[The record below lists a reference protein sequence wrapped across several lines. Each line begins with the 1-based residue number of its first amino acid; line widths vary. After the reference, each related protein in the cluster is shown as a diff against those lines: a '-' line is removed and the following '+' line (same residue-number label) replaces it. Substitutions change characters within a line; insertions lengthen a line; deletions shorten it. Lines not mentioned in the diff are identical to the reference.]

1 MDFKL
6 LIANHPEITIF
17 FAILLGNFIG
27 KIKIGH
33 FSLGAVIGTLI
44 AGLIVGIFVVPD
56 IPEIVRWAFFD
67 LFLFAIGYSVG
78 PQFFSSL
85 RRSALPQIIITV
97 TVNLGGLFAAI
108 ACAYFFRFDTGTTA
122 GVLSGA
128 LTQSAAL
135 GTGINAIHSL
145 PISEDQKAVL
155 TTNVPIADAMTYV
168 FGDLGLILILVV
180 ILPALFKIDLKKE
193 SAALEESLKKDGI
206 GGASESFFKTANKET
221 VRAYV
226 VTNPKYIGRPISEI
240 EHEFK
245 DNRMFIEKVSRDGKV
260 QEVDTNF
267 VLQKS
272 DLVTVT
278 GWRSGFIHGVE
289 AIGPEVDSHQM
300 LTVETQERKVFITNK
315 EYDGMKMS
323 QLAERGRGL
332 YLRKITRGG
341 VELPI
346 GANLELHR
354 GDVLYLIGA
363 PKDLNVATSKLGFAE
378 SDPKKSDLAFIGA
391 CICIGIILGMFSLQV
406 HDIPLGL
413 GASGSV
419 LVVGLIAGWAQKRVP
434 YIGSIPESAQQILID
449 IGLIVFI
456 AVVGLK
462 AGPHAVDAIKEGGY
476 PMVLKILGAGAI
488 TTVVGPFLGFFV
500 GRFLLKQ
507 NAATTLATIGGA
519 QTAMPSLNAIQDASG
534 SKVLATSFTLPYA
547 IGNILLTLWGPV
559 IVAVSRL
566 WQ

>member
-1 MDFKL
+1 MDFKAM
-6 LIANHPEITIF
+6 IASHPEITIF
-17 FAILLGNFIG
+17 FSILVGNYIG
-27 KIKIGH
+27 KIRIGH

-44 AGLIVGIFVVPD
+44 AGLGVGIFTVPD
-56 IPEIVRWAFFD
+56 IPEVVRWAFFD

-85 RRSALPQIIITV
+85 RKSALPQIIITLV
-97 TVNLGGLFAAI
+97 VNLSGLAAAI
-108 ACAYFFRFDTGTTA
+108 ACGYFFRFDTGTTA

-145 PISEDQKAVL
+145 PIAAAEKEILS
-155 TTNVPIADAMTYV
+155 TNVPIADAMTYV
-168 FGDLGLILILVV
+168 FGDLGLILVLVV
-180 ILPALFKIDLKKE
+180 ILPALFKIDLRKE
-193 SAALEESLKKDGI
+193 SAALEESLKKDG

-221 VRAYV
+221 VRAYI
-226 VTNPKYIGRPISEI
+226 VTNEKYIGLPLSEI
-240 EHEFK
+240 EHQFK
-245 DNRMFIEKVSRDGKV
+245 DNRLFIEKVSRDGKLL
-260 QEVDTNF
+260 EIDPSFT
-267 VLQKS
+267 LQKS

-289 AIGPEVDSHQM
+289 AIGPEVDSNQM
-300 LTVETQERKVFITNK
+300 LSIETQERKVFITNK
-315 EYDGMKMS
+315 EYDGMKLS
-323 QLAERGRGL
+323 QLAERGHGL

-346 GANLELHR
+346 GANLELHT
-354 GDVLYLIGA
+354 GDVLYLMGA
-363 PKDLNVATSKLGFAE
+363 AKDLNLATSKLGFAE

-391 CICIGIILGMFSLQV
+391 CICIGIILGMFSLQI

-413 GASGSV
+413 GASGTI
-419 LVVGLIAGWAQKRVP
+419 LVVGLIAGWGQKRIP
-434 YIGSIPESAQQILID
+434 YIGAIPESAQQILID

-456 AVVGLK
+456 AIVGLK

-488 TTVVGPFLGFFV
+488 TTLVGPFLGFFV
-500 GRFLLKQ
+500 GRFILKQ
-507 NAATTLATIGGA
+507 NAATTLAAIGGA